1 MALTDKYAGSTLR
14 IASIALKDNAGDPI
28 LLSFFDNIIVE
39 VFTSTANI
47 VKFSLIEKD
56 GYLPLTPINSNS
68 FSFAVLSEKTK
79 LFRGECFM
87 EIKGVKDDTEILLEN
102 NGIGRTSLGINFL
115 DNNIKNAR

>member
-39 VFTSTANI
+39 VYTSTANI
-47 VKFSLIEKD
+47 VKFSLIEKG

-68 FSFAVLSEKTK
+68 FSFAALSEKTK

>member
-14 IASIALKDNAGDPI
+14 IASINLKDNAGDPI

-39 VFTSTANI
+39 VYTSTANI
-47 VKFSLIEKD
+47 VKFSLVAKD
-56 GYLPLTPINSNS
+56 GYLTLTPVTTSS

>member
-1 MALTDKYAGSTLR
+1 MAITDKYAGSTLR

-39 VFTSTANI
+39 VYTSTANI

-56 GYLPLTPINSNS
+56 GYLTLTPINSNS

>member
-1 MALTDKYAGSTLR
+1 MALKDKYAGATLR
-14 IASIALKDNAGDPI
+14 IASIALKDNAGEPI

-39 VFTSTANI
+39 VFTASSNI

-56 GYLPLTPINSNS
+56 GYLPLNPLTTNS

-87 EIKGVKDDTEILLEN
+87 EIKGIKDDTEMLLEN
-102 NGIGRTSLGINFL
+102 NGIGRTSLGINFV
-115 DNNIKNAR
+115 DNNIKNAK

>member
-1 MALTDKYAGSTLR
+1 MALKDKYAGSTLR
-14 IASIALKDNAGDPI
+14 IASIALKDNAGEPI

-39 VFTSTANI
+39 VFTSTSNI

-56 GYLPLTPINSNS
+56 GYFQLNPLTTNS

-87 EIKGVKDDTEILLEN
+87 EIKGIKDDTEIILEN
-102 NGIGRTSLGINFL
+102 NGIGRSSLGLNFV
-115 DNNIKNAR
+115 DNNIKNAK